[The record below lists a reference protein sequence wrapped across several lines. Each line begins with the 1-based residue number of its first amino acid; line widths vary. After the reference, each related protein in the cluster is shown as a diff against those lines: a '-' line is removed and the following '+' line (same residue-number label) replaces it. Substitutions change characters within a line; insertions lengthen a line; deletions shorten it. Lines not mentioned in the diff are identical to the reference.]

1 MRKKYTCTTL
11 VNNLHNQ
18 ILDFGIKKKW
28 EFLGSTSKPR
38 FKHHILSLM

>member
-28 EFLGSTSKPR
+28 ECHLCPFLG
-38 FKHHILSLM
+38 LNM